1 MKNAIVIFL
10 AAFAL
15 ATSAVA
21 QSTKGN
27 GKISGIVLDKNNQ
40 PLPLATVL
48 LLHYSDSILI
58 KSVIC
63 GDKGNFIFEDLSE
76 GKYIISVSSAG
87 YQKYFTPVLAI
98 SREVLSIL
106 LPAISLT
113 SPVRD
118 LQTVTVIA
126 KKPLIEMHADKL
138 VMNVQNSIVATG
150 NTALEVLQKA
160 PGVVVDQSDNISLNG
175 KTGIL
180 IYMDGKQTYMSQSDL
195 TNLLKNM
202 RSDQIEKIEIISNP
216 SAKYDA
222 AGKAIL
228 NIITIKNK
236 NFGTNGSISAGAGL
250 GLGLSVPISES
261 NGKLNNVKSGHFPR
275 YSTSLNL
282 NNRQGKINLFGNFNY
297 NSFKGTGNSQGA
309 RTVSGTVYDQ
319 YVLSQN
325 LSKNFNYKTGI
336 DYFLN
341 RKTTLGIL
349 VSGNK
354 GYFENPVPSISNG
367 YIKDTQGIVQ
377 SNPSTA
383 ANVYY
388 SWSNVTF
395 NGNFKHSFDSAG
407 RELTA
412 DFDRSFYNN
421 HGKERGLIT
430 HFYDANGQENSPP
443 LIITNDIPNIYNITA
458 ARLDYILP
466 LTKSKAKLEIG
477 AKASWVTSDND
488 FRYFKNSA
496 VDTGRTNHFIYKENI
511 NALYG
516 IFNKEFNQTWSV
528 RAGMRMEYTTTEG
541 NSLTINQST
550 ERKYLNLFPAVFI
563 KQNINDQNEI
573 SYSFSRR
580 VNRPAYNTL
589 NPFVYF
595 SDPYTFQIGNEKLK
609 PAYTN
614 SYAANYSYK
623 HSIVTSL
630 GYSSTKDF
638 MAEIYKNAIDDSV
651 VYAKIKASTTGTNI
665 DPSKI
670 TFVTT
675 ENLASF
681 RVLNLGVSF
690 PVKIAD
696 WWNVT
701 NNFTLLYVKYA
712 GMVSNSALDYEVV
725 PYNFYTSHS
734 FTLPR
739 TITMEAS
746 VNYNS
751 KNIWGQIKTRA
762 QYAANFGIRKLF
774 WSKKAE
780 LRFSVNDIFA
790 TNRFYGT
797 VNTTGVIV
805 LSTNKS
811 TSRSAGI
818 NFTYKFGNTNVK
830 SARNRSTVTEDER
843 NRIK

>member
-1 MKNAIVIFL
+1 MKKFIIIFL
-10 AAFAL
+10 TAFV
-15 ATSAVA
+15 SASSTIA
-21 QSTKGN
+21 QNIKGN
-27 GKISGIVLDKNNQ
+27 GKISGSVVNENNQ
-40 PLPLATVL
+40 PLPYATVL
-48 LLHYSDSILI
+48 LLHHGDSILV
-58 KSVIC
+58 KSFVSN
-63 GDKGNFIFEDLSE
+63 DKGSFTFEDLRDD
-76 GKYIISVSSAG
+76 KYFISVSSAG
-87 YQKYFTPVLAI
+87 YRQYFTSVFAF
-98 SREVLSIL
+98 SRDAKAIL

-113 SPVRD
+113 SSVR
-118 LQTVTVIA
+118 QFQEVTVIS

-138 VMNVQNSIVATG
+138 ILNVQNSIVATG

-175 KTGIL
+175 KSGIL

-202 RSDQIEKIEIISNP
+202 RSDQVEKIEIISNP

-222 AGKAIL
+222 AGKAII

-236 NFGTNGSISAGAGL
+236 NFGTNGSVSAGAGL
-250 GLGLSVPISES
+250 GFGLNVPISES
-261 NGKLNNVKSGHFPR
+261 NGKLNNINSGHFPR
-275 YSTSLNL
+275 YNTSLNL
-282 NNRQGKINLFGNFNY
+282 NNRHGKINLFGNLNY
-297 NSFKGTGNSQGA
+297 NSFKGTGNSQGS

-319 YVLSQN
+319 YVLSEN
-325 LSKNFNYKTGI
+325 LSKNLNYKTGM

-354 GYFENPVPSISNG
+354 GHFENPAPTSSNG
-367 YIKDTQGIVQ
+367 YIKDVQGILQ
-377 SNPSTA
+377 SNPSTSS
-383 ANVYY
+383 NVYY
-388 SWSNVTF
+388 SWNNITF
-395 NGNFKHSFDSAG
+395 NGNFKHSFDSTG
-407 RELTA
+407 QELSA

-430 HFYDANGQENSPP
+430 HFFEANGQENSPP
-443 LIITNDIPNIYNITA
+443 LMITNDIPNIYNITA
-458 ARLDYILP
+458 ARADYTLP
-466 LTKSKAKLEIG
+466 LTRNKAKLEIG
-477 AKASWVTSDND
+477 AKASWVTLDND

-516 IFNKEFNQTWSV
+516 ILNKEFNQTWSV
-528 RAGMRMEYTTTEG
+528 RVGMRMEYTKAEG

-550 ERKYLNLFPAVFI
+550 RRKYLNLFPSFFI

-573 SYSFSRR
+573 SFSFSRR
-580 VNRPAYNTL
+580 INRPAYNTL

-614 SYAANYSYK
+614 SYAVNYSYK
-623 HSIVTSL
+623 HSIVTSF

-638 MAEIYKNAIDDSV
+638 MAELYKNAIDDSL

-681 RVLNLGVSF
+681 LVLNLGVSF
-690 PVKIAD
+690 PVKIAN

-701 NNFTLLYVKYA
+701 NNFTLLYVKYS
-712 GMVSNSALDYEVV
+712 GMVSNSTLNYEVV

-734 FTLPR
+734 FTLPY
-739 TITMEAS
+739 TTTLEAS
-746 VNYNS
+746 MNYNS
-751 KNIWGQIKTRA
+751 KNIYGQIKARA
-762 QYAANFGIRKLF
+762 QYAVNFGIRKSF
-774 WSKKAE
+774 WSKRADV
-780 LRFSVNDIFA
+780 RFSVNDIFA

-811 TSRSAGI
+811 TSRSVGI

-830 SARNRSTVTEDER
+830 SARNRSTATEDER

>member
-1 MKNAIVIFL
+1 MRKCIIIFVL
-10 AAFAL
+10 AFVSTSGL
-15 ATSAVA
+15 A
-21 QSTKGN
+21 QGLKGT
-27 GKISGIVLDKNNQ
+27 GKISGKILDEKNQ
-40 PLPLATVL
+40 PLQIATVL
-48 LLHYSDSILI
+48 LLNAGDSILV
-58 KSVIC
+58 KSCISN
-63 GDKGNFIFEDLSE
+63 DNGNFSFEDVKT
-76 GKYIISVSSAG
+76 GNYFISVSFAG
-87 YQKYFTPVLAI
+87 YQKHFTSAFIISPDSQSIVLT
-98 SREVLSIL
+98 
-106 LPAISLT
+106 AISLI
-113 SPVRD
+113 SSQKE
-118 LQTVTVIA
+118 LQTVTVVS
-126 KKPLIEMHADKL
+126 KKPLIEMQADKL

-175 KTGIL
+175 KSGIL

-202 RSDQIEKIEIISNP
+202 RSDQIDKIEIISNP

-222 AGKAIL
+222 AGKAII

-236 NFGTNGSISAGAGL
+236 SFGTNGSITAGTGL

-261 NGKLNNVKSGHFPR
+261 NGKLNTVNSGQFPR
-275 YSTSLNL
+275 YNTSLNL
-282 NNRQGKINLFGNFNY
+282 NNRSGKINLFGNFNY
-297 NSFKGTGNSQGA
+297 NSFHGTGNSQGS

-319 YVLSQN
+319 YVLSEN
-325 LSKNFNYKTGI
+325 LSKNFNYKTGM

-349 VSGNK
+349 INGNK
-354 GYFENPVPSISNG
+354 GHFENPVPSISNG
-367 YIKDTQGIVQ
+367 YIKDAQGILQ
-377 SNPSTA
+377 SNPGTVG
-383 ANVYY
+383 NVYY
-388 SWSNVTF
+388 SWNNITF
-395 NGNFKHSFDSAG
+395 NGNFKHSFDSTG
-407 RELTA
+407 QELTA
-412 DFDRSFYNN
+412 DLDRSFYNN
-421 HGKERGLIT
+421 HGKERGLVT
-430 HFYDANGQENSPP
+430 HFYDAHGQENSPP
-443 LIITNDIPNIYNITA
+443 LRITNDIPNIYNITA
-458 ARLDYILP
+458 ARLDYTLP
-466 LTKSKAKLEIG
+466 FIKSKAKLEIG
-477 AKASWVTSDND
+477 AKASSVTSDND

-496 VDTGRTNHFIYKENI
+496 VDTGRTNHFVYKENI

-516 IFNKEFNQTWSV
+516 ILNKEFNQTWSA
-528 RAGMRMEYTTTEG
+528 RMGMRMEYTKAEG

-550 ERKYLNLFPAVFI
+550 QRKYINFFPSVFI

-580 VNRPAYNTL
+580 INRPAYNTL

-614 SYAANYSYK
+614 SYAVNYSYK
-623 HSIVTSL
+623 HSIVTNF

-638 MAEIYKNAIDDSV
+638 MAEVYKNAIDDSV
-651 VYAKIKASTTGTNI
+651 VYAKIKASTTGTNV

-681 RVLNLGVSF
+681 RVLNLSISF
-690 PVKIAD
+690 PVKIAH

-701 NNFTLLYVKYA
+701 NNFTLLYVKYK
-712 GMVSNSALDYEVV
+712 GTVSNSALDYQVV

-734 FTLPR
+734 FTLPH
-739 TITMEAS
+739 TFTLEAS

-751 KNIWGQIKTRA
+751 KNIWGQIKTRP
-762 QYAANFGIRKLF
+762 QYAVNFGIRKSL
-774 WSKKAE
+774 WNKKADV
-780 LRFSVNDIFA
+780 RFSVNDIFA

-805 LSTNKS
+805 LSTNRS
-811 TSRSAGI
+811 TSRSVGI

-830 SARNRSTVTEDER
+830 SARSRSTATEDER